1 MKPVTPPR
9 TLVNASSYKPY
20 KPQVLQ
26 PARSGADD
34 HKKVQSLGL
43 LSGKTSGAA

>member
-9 TLVNASSYKPY
+9 TLVNAAMRGDPY
-20 KPQVLQ
+20 KPPQMQ
-26 PARSGADD
+26 SPWPGADA

-43 LSGKTSGAA
+43 LSGKQG